1 MGVLMG
7 SSGQNAIQ
15 NVQTVNMVKTVGKI
29 AAQLVIVVIK
39 SQAFVN
45 TAVNQDGKATIVKR
59 YVQMAFLVETV

>member
-1 MGVLMG
+1 MDIALIMKRVITSM
-7 SSGQNAIQ
+7 

-39 SQAFVN
+39 SQACVN

-59 YVQMAFLVETV
+59 YVQMAFLVETA